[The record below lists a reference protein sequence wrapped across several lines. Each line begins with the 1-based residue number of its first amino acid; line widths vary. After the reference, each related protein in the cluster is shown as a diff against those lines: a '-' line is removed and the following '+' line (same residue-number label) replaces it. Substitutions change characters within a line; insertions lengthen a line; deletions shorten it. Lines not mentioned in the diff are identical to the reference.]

1 MPSAPD
7 TAIDPAPLCAKL
19 PLMPRPGYDAV
30 LLVTGFPSLYAR
42 KMVRHLLAAEPDAL
56 VYAVVAA
63 DQADLA
69 EAEHESL
76 DAPLR
81 ARLVLVAGDAA
92 AMDLGLSGAEFRQLT
107 REVDRIHHLAHIAA
121 GSVDRRTAHA
131 VNVVGAGEILEFAR
145 AAGSLER
152 LVFHS
157 TAHVSG
163 DRTGVV
169 YEDDLASGQSFRS
182 EVEETRMQAESL
194 VRRAMRDVPI
204 SVVRPTTL
212 VGDLDPASDE
222 RLDGL
227 YLLVLFIVATPAEIA
242 IPFPG
247 KGDSPL
253 NIVPIDFVVEAAH
266 AIGRAPGAAG
276 RTFHLADPH
285 PLAARRVAE
294 LVARAS
300 GKRTARSH
308 IPSNLAKAL
317 LRTPGVE
324 RFVRSPRAFVEQLTT
339 AVRYDTRNSDLILR
353 STSIACPSFETYV
366 GDLVGTVQEHLK
378 SRQKRRDGDAPE
390 LDVDDALS

>member
-1 MPSAPD
+1 
-7 TAIDPAPLCAKL
+7 
-19 PLMPRPGYDAV
+19 MPRPGYDAV

-42 KMVRHLLAAEPDAL
+42 RMVRHVLSTEPGAL
-56 VYAVVAA
+56 VYAVVPEDRAA
-63 DQADLA
+63 RAQAERDA
-69 EAEHESL
+69 L
-76 DAPLR
+76 DAAER
-81 ARLVLVAGDAA
+81 GRLVIVDGDPS

-107 REVDRIHHLAHIAA
+107 GEVDRIHHIAHVDA
-121 GSVDRRTAHA
+121 GSVERHAAHA
-131 VNVVGAGEILEFAR
+131 VNVVGANEILEFGR
-145 AAGSLER
+145 AASSLEC

-169 YEDDLASGQSFRS
+169 YEDDLASGQAFRS
-182 EVEETRMQAESL
+182 DVEETRMAAESL
-194 VRRAMRDVPI
+194 ARRAMREVPVA
-204 SVVRPTTL
+204 VVRPTTL
-212 VGDLDPASDE
+212 VGDFDPLEDE

-227 YLLVLFIVATPAEIA
+227 YLLALLIVATPAEIA

-253 NIVPIDFVVEAAH
+253 NIVPIDFVVQAAH
-266 AIGRAPGAAG
+266 AIGRIRGAAG

-317 LRTPGVE
+317 LRTPGIE

-339 AVRYDTRNSDLILR
+339 AVRYDTRNTDVMLR
-353 STSIACPSFETYV
+353 GSGIACPPFETYV
-366 GDLVGTVQEHLK
+366 GDLVGAVQEHLQV
-378 SRQKRRDGDAPE
+378 RQRRRLAPE
-390 LDVDDALS
+390 SELEVDDPLS

>member
-1 MPSAPD
+1 MS
-7 TAIDPAPLCAKL
+7 
-19 PLMPRPGYDAV
+19 RPGYDAV

-42 KMVRHLLAAEPDAL
+42 RMVRHVLSAEPGAL
-56 VYAVVAA
+56 VYVVVPGEHAA
-63 DQADLA
+63 RAQAER
-69 EAEHESL
+69 EAL
-76 DAPLR
+76 DAGQR
-81 ARLVLVAGDAA
+81 DRLVLVEGDPR

-107 REVDRIHHLAHIAA
+107 REVDRIHHLAHVAA
-121 GSVDRRTAHA
+121 GSVDRRTARA
-131 VNVVGAGEILEFAR
+131 LNVVGAGEILEFAR
-145 AAGSLER
+145 AAGGLEC

-182 EVEETRMQAESL
+182 DVEETRMLAETM
-194 VRRAMRDVPI
+194 VRRAMREVPVA
-204 SVVRPTTL
+204 VVRPTTL
-212 VGDLDPASDE
+212 VGDFDPAEDE

-227 YLLVLFIVATPAEIA
+227 YLLVLFIVATPSEIA

-253 NIVPIDFVVEAAH
+253 NIVPIDFVVQAAH
-266 AIGRAPGAAG
+266 AIGRAPGAPG

-294 LVARAS
+294 LVARAG

-317 LRTPGVE
+317 LRTPGIE

-339 AVRYDTRNSDLILR
+339 AVRYDTRNADTVLR
-353 STSIACPSFETYV
+353 GTGIACPSFETYV
-366 GDLVGTVQEHLK
+366 PDLVASVQEHLRTK
-378 SRQKRRDGDAPE
+378 HKRRASSADLEVEDP
-390 LDVDDALS
+390 LS

>member
-1 MPSAPD
+1 MS
-7 TAIDPAPLCAKL
+7 
-19 PLMPRPGYDAV
+19 RPGYDAV

-42 KMVRHLLAAEPDAL
+42 KMVRHVLAVEPAAL
-56 VYAVVAA
+56 VYAVVSSEMAA
-63 DQADLA
+63 RA
-69 EAEHESL
+69 EAEHEAL
-76 DAPLR
+76 DAVDR
-81 ARLVLVAGDAA
+81 ARLVLVEGDAS

-107 REVDRIHHLAHIAA
+107 REVDRIHHISHVAA
-121 GSVDRRTAHA
+121 GSVDRRTAHTI
-131 VNVVGAGEILEFAR
+131 NVVGANEILEFGR
-145 AAGSLER
+145 AAAALER

-182 EVEETRMQAESL
+182 DVEETRMLAETM
-194 VRRAMRDVPI
+194 VRRAMREVPVA
-204 SVVRPTTL
+204 VVRPTTL
-212 VGDLDPASDE
+212 VGDFDPAEDE

-227 YLLVLFIVATPAEIA
+227 YLLVLFIVATPSEIA

-253 NIVPIDFVVEAAH
+253 NIVPIDFVVQAAH
-266 AIGRAPGAAG
+266 ALGRIPGSAG

-294 LVARAS
+294 VVARAS
-300 GKRTARSH
+300 GKRTARSR

-339 AVRYDTRNSDLILR
+339 AVRYDTRNTDVALR
-353 STSIACPSFETYV
+353 GTGIACPSFETYV
-366 GDLVGTVQEHLK
+366 GSLVTAVQDHLK
-378 SRQKRRDGDAPE
+378 TRQKRRGGSESE
-390 LDVDDALS
+390 LEVDDPLS